1 MLHSNKNGRSMA
13 DDSFIR
19 EVNEELRSERAKQ
32 VWKNFGP
39 LLIGGAVAVVIGTAA
54 WVGYQHWTD
63 SKASASGDKFL
74 AALDLAASGKNDE
87 AIAAL
92 DDLEKTGYGSYPV
105 LARMRAASVQAAKG
119 DAAAAVAAFDAVA
132 ADSAVPS
139 PMRDVARLRAAYLL
153 VDSGSY
159 DDVAKRVETLSAD
172 GNPMRSGAREALGLA
187 AWKAERFDDAAKLYQ
202 QIANDNLAPANIRQR
217 ANTMLDLMRGAG
229 ITVPEAQQG

>member
-1 MLHSNKNGRSMA
+1 MA

-39 LLIGGAVAVVIGTAA
+39 IVIGAAIAVVIGTAG
-54 WVGYQHWTD
+54 WVGYNHWTD

-74 AALDLAASGKNDE
+74 AALDLAAAGNNDE

-92 DDLEKTGYGSYPV
+92 NDLQNTGYGSYPV
-105 LARMRAASVQAAKG
+105 LARLRAASLEAEKG

-132 ADSAVPS
+132 ADNSVP
-139 PMRDVARLRAAYLL
+139 PAMRDIARLRAAYLL
-153 VDSGSY
+153 VDTGSY

-172 GNPMRSGAREALGLA
+172 GNPMRSSARETLGLA

-202 QIANDNLAPANIRQR
+202 QIANDTLAPANIRQR

-229 ITVPEAQQG
+229 ITMPEAQG

>member
-1 MLHSNKNGRSMA
+1 MA

-39 LLIGGAVAVVIGTAA
+39 IVIGAAVAIVIGTAG
-54 WVGYQHWTD
+54 WVGYQHWAD
-63 SKASASGDKFL
+63 GKANAAGDKFL
-74 AALDLAASGKNDE
+74 AALDLAAAGKNDE

-105 LARMRAASVQAAKG
+105 LARLRSASVLAAKG
-119 DAAAAVAAFDAVA
+119 DATAAVAAFDAVA
-132 ADSAVPS
+132 ADNAIPA
-139 PMRDVARLRAAYLL
+139 PMRDIARLRAAYLL

-172 GNPMRSGAREALGLA
+172 GNPMRSSARETLGLA

-202 QIANDNLAPANIRQR
+202 QIANDTLAPANIRQR

-229 ITVPEAQQG
+229 ITVPEAQG